1 MAQKIDAPTYAAP
14 VGADYMPLNPST
26 KNWEISREHVNIIK
40 VIGNG
45 AFSKVAQATV
55 RDIRG
60 SQESTT
66 VAVKM
71 LKGVVLIC
79 YCSCHIFRF
88 LW

>member
-1 MAQKIDAPTYAAP
+1 MGDAPTYATP

-26 KNWEISREHVNIIK
+26 KSWEISREQVNIIK
-40 VIGNG
+40 VIGKG

-55 RDIRG
+55 GNTRG
-60 SQESTT
+60 SQEKVT

-79 YCSCHIFRF
+79 SCSFYIFNF
-88 LW
+88 SL